1 MMDLKVVRPPNSPS
15 TSPLRMGDGYWR
27 RAGDYR
33 RLDAKTIPD
42 RYLLLDVRD
51 LTVTLKST
59 AAFFENRLG

>member
-1 MMDLKVVRPPNSPS
+1 
-15 TSPLRMGDGYWR
+15 MGDGYWR

-59 AAFFENRLG
+59 AAFFENRVV